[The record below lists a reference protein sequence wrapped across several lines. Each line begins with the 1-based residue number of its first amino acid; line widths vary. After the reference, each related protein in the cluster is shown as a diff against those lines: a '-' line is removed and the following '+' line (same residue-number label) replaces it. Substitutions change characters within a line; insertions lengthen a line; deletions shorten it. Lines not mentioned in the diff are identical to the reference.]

1 VISAPLIFALV
12 KLALVTVAPD
22 KSTLVRVAPTKDEP
36 ETFARV
42 SEAPVRFVLVR
53 MESVKVAPV
62 NTAFVIVELAN
73 VVPVIVA
80 LPIDAPVKIT
90 EDIVEFRTIAPVI
103 TTLVIVAP
111 AKVVPD
117 ISAFAID
124 APAKFTEVN
133 VEFLT
138 VALVIT
144 TFGIVALA
152 KVVPV
157 TTALAVELVI
167 TAFTRDAPANEVPD
181 TVVPDNEAPL
191 ISTLSKTLSLVIVPP
206 CNAEP
211 ASVTVITQLTL
222 GGALYNAEDACDTM
236 TVAVPAPLRVTRPV
250 EEFTVST
257 LLELGS
263 LSA

>member
-1 VISAPLIFALV
+1 
-12 KLALVTVAPD
+12 
-22 KSTLVRVAPTKDEP
+22 
-36 ETFARV
+36 
-42 SEAPVRFVLVR
+42 

-80 LPIDAPVKIT
+80 LPIDAPVKFT
-90 EDIVEFRTIAPVI
+90 EDIVEFLTVAPVI

-117 ISAFAID
+117 ISAFDID
-124 APAKFTEVN
+124 APAKFTEDIV
-133 VEFLT
+133 VSLT
-138 VALVIT
+138 VAPVIT
-144 TFGIVALA
+144 TLVIVAPA

-157 TTALAVELVI
+157 RTALAIDAPVKFTEVIVEFVTVAPVI

-191 ISTLSKTLSLVIVPP
+191 ISTLSYTFELVIVVP
-206 CNAEP
+206 CNAVP
-211 ASVTVITQLTL
+211 ASVTVITQDTL
-222 GGALYNAEDACDTM
+222 GGALYNDEDACDTT
-236 TVAVPAPLRVTRPV
+236 TVAVPGPLSVTRPL
-250 EEFTVST
+250 EGLTVST
-257 LLELGS
+257 LLESGL